1 MVLVE
6 LQAEDTNAVLV
17 RCDAGR
23 RFGVVAVDIDGKTIA
38 SWISVTP
45 AALHASTSL
54 SLILREALAMSIMFS
69 PTPLQNSFC
78 A

>member
-1 MVLVE
+1 MRGRRH
-6 LQAEDTNAVLV
+6 NAVLV

-23 RFGVVAVDIDGKTIA
+23 RFGVVAVDIDGRTI
-38 SWISVTP
+38 P
-45 AALHASTSL
+45 NFLDLGHAGGLACLTVLDLARS
-54 SLILREALAMSIMFS
+54 IGDVAMSIMFS